1 MLLIELGH
9 LGSSAAS
16 HSSQTESQCGV
27 VEPSKAWWQTK
38 SGLCIT
44 VAITLG
50 EFRSW
55 LWSES
60 SRLNT
65 RGHFSWLFRAT
76 SHTCGAVLMLEQTQ
90 GSAVPVPCIQGAALS
105 ASTGGRESQGVVGLS
120 ASKETW
126 WFTSTA
132 AFFWSLFPDFG
143 DNLLITEKSGPLFVS
158 LKFLF
163 LGSLEQ

>member
-50 EFRSW
+50 EFRWW

-65 RGHFSWLFRAT
+65 CGHFSWLFRAT
-76 SHTCGAVLMLEQTQ
+76 SHTCGAVLMLDHTQ
-90 GSAVPVPCIQGAALS
+90 GSAVPVPCIQETALS

-126 WFTSTA
+126 WLHLLQLS
-132 AFFWSLFPDFG
+132 FG
-143 DNLLITEKSGPLFVS
+143 HCFLILGIIFLSQKSPV
-158 LKFLF
+158 LF
-163 LGSLEQ
+163 LCHWNSYF